1 MAENFYVEALVLMI
15 LTYAILIIIILR
27 IALML
32 CQFTFKSETDQMKR
46 AANITIII
54 NYRNDNLPIPAK
66 HQIISAGLSEEN
78 RYHHPV
84 AKQDCPSGSKFD
96 VTQSKFITPS
106 SVSSGVTQSEQER
119 INDDDSFWRQS
130 FQEESELSKEST
142 TIPHTSAYG
151 MRKIGK
157 KTYIDDTNIGSPRS
171 KALEEKSY
179 EYIEVPESNRAATKD
194 KAAVEPV
201 HHANT

>member
-46 AANITIII
+46 AAKKQSSSLQNVIIVKS
-54 NYRNDNLPIPAK
+54 NENEKNSNRNHSLCACKKYHEYSERPVKNDNLPIPAK

-157 KTYIDDTNIGSPRS
+157 KTYI
-171 KALEEKSY
+171 E
-179 EYIEVPESNRAATKD
+179 
-194 KAAVEPV
+194 
-201 HHANT
+201 